1 MAEQKI
7 QNWPVYDNEEIEKVK
22 DVLSSGKV
30 NYWTGKEGRLFEQ
43 EFAAWVGVKYAVALA
58 NGSVALTAAYKSL
71 GLKPGDEI
79 ITTSRTFIATSS
91 TAILLGVKPLFADV
105 DCNSGCL
112 DPNSILPLI
121 NSKTKAICVV
131 HLGGYPADMV
141 KINHIAKQHRL
152 FVIED
157 CSQAHGAMI
166 NNQKVGS
173 FGDVA
178 AWSFCQDKIMTTGGE
193 GGMIT
198 TNRKDLW
205 DSIWSYKDHG
215 KTYDSVYKKVHPPGF
230 RWLHEKFGTNYRL
243 TEMQSAIGR
252 IQLKRMDK
260 WTLQRQRNAKLLT
273 NAIKDFSC
281 VRIPTLAENLTHAY
295 YKFYLFIR
303 PERLRKG
310 WNRNRI
316 INEINNKGF
325 PAFQGSCSEIYMEK
339 CFKNANLQ
347 PVKDLPVSKE
357 LGCTSIMLLV
367 HPSIKT
373 VEMNAYAVSVR
384 DIIKRSCGE

>member
-157 CSQAHGAMI
+157 CAQAHGAMI